1 MLKDKEEIRKILANG
16 SLRAKEI
23 ADPVMKD
30 IKNIIGLVY

>member
-1 MLKDKEEIRKILANG
+1 LANG